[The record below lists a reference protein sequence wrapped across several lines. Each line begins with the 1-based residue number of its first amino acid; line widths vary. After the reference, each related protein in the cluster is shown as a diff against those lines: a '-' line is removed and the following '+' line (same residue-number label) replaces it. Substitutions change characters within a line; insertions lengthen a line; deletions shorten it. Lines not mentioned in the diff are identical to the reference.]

1 MKRMGG
7 LGVGSLF
14 LGWAL
19 SSWAQTLP
27 DHSKMDHSKM
37 DPAKM
42 DPAKMHAGAA
52 SPGVASGGHM
62 ERHFD
67 DAEQWAKEFDDPTRD
82 QWQMPDK
89 VLAALGLKRGQV
101 VADLG
106 AGTGYFTVRLAKS
119 AAAPK
124 VYAVDIEASM
134 IAYLQKRAAI
144 LGLKNIVAVQASSES
159 ANLPAPV
166 DLILIVD
173 TYHHIADREIY
184 LRKLAA
190 SLKPQGRLAIIDWR
204 RGGPMGPPE
213 EFRFAPEQIR
223 QELAKAG
230 FKQIAQYDFLPNQL
244 FLIFSRSNGK

>member
-1 MKRMGG
+1 MKRIGR
-7 LGVGSLF
+7 LGAGYF
-14 LGWAL
+14 FFGWAL
-19 SSWAQTLP
+19 SSWAQTP
-27 DHSKMDHSKM
+27 SDHSKMDS
-37 DPAKM
+37 
-42 DPAKMHAGAA
+42 AKMHPGDA

-89 VLAALGLKRGQV
+89 VLAALGLKRGQI

-106 AGTGYFTVRLAKS
+106 AGTGYFTVRLARS

-134 IAYLQKRAAI
+134 VDYLRKRAATE
-144 LGLKNIVAVQASSES
+144 GLKNIVAIQASPEA
-159 ANLPAPV
+159 ANLPEPV

-173 TYHHIADREIY
+173 TYHHIPDREVY
-184 LRKLAA
+184 FRKLAA

-213 EFRFAPEQIR
+213 EFRFEPEQIH

-230 FKQIAQYDFLPNQL
+230 FKPIAHYDFLPNQL

>member
-1 MKRMGG
+1 MKRIAG
-7 LGVGSLF
+7 LGAGAVF

-19 SSWAQTLP
+19 SSWAQTPP
-27 DHSKMDHSKM
+27 DHSKMHPSQ
-37 DPAKM
+37 
-42 DPAKMHAGAA
+42 
-52 SPGVASGGHM
+52 GVASGGHM

-67 DAEQWAKEFDDPTRD
+67 DAAQWAKEFDDPTRD

-89 VLAALGLKRGQV
+89 VLPALGLKRGQT

-106 AGTGYFTVRLAKS
+106 AGTGYFSVRLARS

-124 VYAVDIEASM
+124 VYAVDIEPSM
-134 IAYLQKRAAI
+134 VDYLRKRAATE
-144 LGLKNIVAVQASSES
+144 GLKNIVAVQASAES
-159 ANLPAPV
+159 ANLPEPV

-173 TYHHIADREIY
+173 TYHHIADREVY

-213 EFRFAPEQIR
+213 EFRFAPDELR

-230 FKQIAQYDFLPNQL
+230 FKQIAQHDFLPNQL

>member
-1 MKRMGG
+1 MKRIGR
-7 LGVGSLF
+7 LGAGYF
-14 LGWAL
+14 FFGWAL
-19 SSWAQTLP
+19 SSWAQTPP
-27 DHSKMDHSKM
+27 DHSKMDS
-37 DPAKM
+37 
-42 DPAKMHAGAA
+42 AKMHPGDA

-89 VLAALGLKRGQV
+89 VLAALGLKRGQT

-134 IAYLQKRAAI
+134 IAYLRKRASTE
-144 LGLKNIVAVQASSES
+144 GLKNIVAVQASPES
-159 ANLPAPV
+159 ANLPEPV

-173 TYHHIADREIY
+173 TYHHIPDREVY
-184 LRKLAA
+184 FRKLAS

-213 EFRFAPEQIR
+213 EFRFAPEQIH

-230 FKQIAQYDFLPNQL
+230 FKPIAHYDFLPNQL

>member
-1 MKRMGG
+1 M
-7 LGVGSLF
+7 
-14 LGWAL
+14 
-19 SSWAQTLP
+19 
-27 DHSKMDHSKM
+27 HS
-37 DPAKM
+37 
-42 DPAKMHAGAA
+42 GAA
-52 SPGVASGGHM
+52 EPGVASGGHM
-62 ERHFD
+62 DRHFD

-89 VLAALGLKRGQV
+89 VLAALSLKRGQI

-106 AGTGYFTVRLAKS
+106 AGTGYFTVRLARS
-119 AAAPK
+119 AATPK

-134 IAYLQKRAAI
+134 IAYLKKRAATE
-144 LGLKNIVAVQASSES
+144 GLKNVVAVQASPES
-159 ANLPAPV
+159 ANLPEPV

-173 TYHHIADREIY
+173 TYHHIGDREIY

-223 QELAKAG
+223 QELAEAG
-230 FKQIAQYDFLPNQL
+230 FKQIAQHDFLPNQL

>member
-1 MKRMGG
+1 MKRIGG
-7 LGVGSLF
+7 LGAGCIF

-19 SSWAQTLP
+19 SSWAQTP
-27 DHSKMDHSKM
+27 PDHSKM

-42 DPAKMHAGAA
+42 HSGAA
-52 SPGVASGGHM
+52 EPGVASGGHM
-62 ERHFD
+62 DRHFD

-82 QWQMPDK
+82 QWQMPNK
-89 VLAALGLKRGQV
+89 VLAALGLKRGQI

-106 AGTGYFTVRLAKS
+106 AGTGYFTVRLARS

-134 IAYLQKRAAI
+134 IAYLKKRAAI
-144 LGLKNIVAVQASSES
+144 EGLRNVVAVQASPES
-159 ANLPAPV
+159 ANLPEPV

-173 TYHHIADREIY
+173 TYHHIGDRETY
-184 LRKLAA
+184 LQKLAA

-230 FKQIAQYDFLPNQL
+230 FKQIAQHDFLPNQL